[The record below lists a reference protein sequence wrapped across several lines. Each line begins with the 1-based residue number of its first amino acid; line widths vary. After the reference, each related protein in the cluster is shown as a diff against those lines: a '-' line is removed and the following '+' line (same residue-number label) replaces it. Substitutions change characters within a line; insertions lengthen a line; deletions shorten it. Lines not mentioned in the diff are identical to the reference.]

1 MTKLCLVQLGLM
13 PIICHK
19 NIYNIT
25 VNYNSWSGST
35 IRDLEGPGEGR
46 DVDGYI
52 LRDNIETS
60 CW

>member
-1 MTKLCLVQLGLM
+1 MIIFEQALVQLGLM

-19 NIYNIT
+19 NIYNMT

-46 DVDGYI
+46 DVHAGG
-52 LRDNIETS
+52 LVTFGA
-60 CW
+60 